1 MITLI
6 TNWKSVLHKAWS
18 VRLIALAVLLLALDI
33 GAVLL
38 EGLGMLAD
46 RPALSIALRAGAAA
60 LGVASFVARIVYQ
73 PEMHR

>member
-6 TNWKSVLHKAWS
+6 TNWRSVLRQAWS

-33 GAVLL
+33 GAVVL

-60 LGVASFVARIVYQ
+60 LGVASFIARIVYQ
-73 PEMHR
+73 PEMH

>member
-1 MITLI
+1 MLI
-6 TNWKSVLHKAWS
+6 DNWRSVLRQAWS

-33 GAVLL
+33 GAVVL

-46 RPALSIALRAGAAA
+46 RPALSIALRAAAAA

-73 PEMHR
+73 PEMH

>member
-6 TNWKSVLHKAWS
+6 TNWKAVLHKAWS

-33 GAVLL
+33 GAVVL
-38 EGLGMLAD
+38 EWLGMLAD

-60 LGVASFVARIVYQ
+60 LGVASFIARIVYQ
-73 PEMHR
+73 PELHR